1 MALSLGD
8 FNDTVGGECPQSG
21 RTGHSGSQE
30 PFVPLC
36 WDRSYAT
43 WSPPFLLFSL
53 DTCRP
58 RVRHR
63 LLPGGLPWWF
73 IWLKK
78 GKTFWTVKE
87 ELQHSNHGSPK
98 EYNILQVPT
107 QCSSLYLLIFSSFR
121 EKALSRSGRR
131 SISHWRWGG
140 FGKVWKH
147 FRLSQCGLGLLLS
160 STELRQGWANHPTMY
175 KMAPTSKDYLAS
187 NENSAKVDRCSFSS
201 QFGTTASRKAFLS
214 TPDRVRYLFLVSRSS

>member
-1 MALSLGD
+1 MS
-8 FNDTVGGECPQSG
+8 
-21 RTGHSGSQE
+21 HSGPKWHWAWVTSTTQWEGSVHSQAE
-30 PFVPLC
+30 QGTVVPKDPLC
-36 WDRSYAT
+36 RYVGTGVMTHEVLHS
-43 WSPPFLLFSL
+43 SSSL
-53 DTCRP
+53 WTLVGLELD
-58 RVRHR
+58 R

-147 FRLSQCGLGLLLS
+147 FRLSQCGLGLLLA
-160 STELRQGWANHPTMY
+160 STELRQGCANHPTMY
-175 KMAPTSKDYLAS
+175 KTAPTSKDYLAS
-187 NENSAKVDRCSFSS
+187 N
-201 QFGTTASRKAFLS
+201 
-214 TPDRVRYLFLVSRSS
+214 